1 MCVSTSESL
10 NISDWGCYLDSPFVQ
25 RGKELREVLH
35 LFTQA
40 YLYHQLEHKE
50 EGRLWEATAL
60 SSLQGSQQASI
71 LSSFQAENWET
82 KLPQNKNT

>member
-1 MCVSTSESL
+1 VPEVTAIKKLGEFPSQFSHSHASQMMCVSTSESL

-50 EGRLWEATAL
+50 EGRL
-60 SSLQGSQQASI
+60 
-71 LSSFQAENWET
+71 
-82 KLPQNKNT
+82 